1 MQKAKI
7 DQKIY
12 DVISIEEF
20 NRNPDIHSQ
29 DMFTAIRDGERVYP
43 MRSKT
48 DTRPGAYFNGYGVQF
63 VEPTE
68 MEMGKYSTD
77 NVIDFSHAENLK
89 EAIELQDKLQSAE
102 REILTTVDSVFCPR
116 ITDADTPEMKGLKEA
131 VTAKHID
138 LDKYEQRFGPNYNND
153 KRLFNRDS
161 ITMSKLKMML
171 NVLDMKGTLIIEDK
185 ADNVPNPIGRK
196 IVVDLTENGYD
207 DSEE

>member
-12 DVISIEEF
+12 DVISIDEF
-20 NRNPDIHSQ
+20 NRNPEVISQ
-29 DMFTAIRDGERVYP
+29 DMFTAIRDNNTIYP

-48 DTRPGAYFNGYGVQF
+48 DTRPGAYFVGYGVQF
-63 VEPTE
+63 IEPLETE
-68 MEMGKYSTD
+68 KQKYSD
-77 NVIDFSHAENLK
+77 DQVIDFSHAENLK
-89 EAIELQDKLQSAE
+89 EAMEMQDKLHSAE
-102 REILTTVDSVFCPR
+102 REILTTVDNVFTPK
-116 ITDADTPEMKGLKEA
+116 ITESDTPEMKGLKEA

-171 NVLDMKGTLIIEDK
+171 SVLDMKGTLIIEDK
-185 ADNVPNPIGRK
+185 ANDVPNPIGRK

-207 DSEE
+207 EE

>member
-1 MQKAKI
+1 MS
-7 DQKIY
+7 Y
-12 DVISIEEF
+12 
-20 NRNPDIHSQ
+20 N
-29 DMFTAIRDGERVYP
+29 
-43 MRSKT
+43 
-48 DTRPGAYFNGYGVQF
+48 
-63 VEPTE
+63 
-68 MEMGKYSTD
+68 
-77 NVIDFSHAENLK
+77 AESLK
-89 EAIELQDKLQSAE
+89 EAIELQDRLHSAE

-185 ADNVPNPIGRK
+185 ADDVPNPIGRK

>member
-12 DVISIEEF
+12 DVISIDEF
-20 NRNPDIHSQ
+20 NRNPEVISQ
-29 DMFTAIRDGERVYP
+29 DMFTAIRDNNTIYP

-48 DTRPGAYFNGYGVQF
+48 DTRPGAYFVGYGVQF
-63 VEPTE
+63 IEPSETE
-68 MEMGKYSTD
+68 KQKYSD
-77 NVIDFSHAENLK
+77 DQVIDFSHAENLK
-89 EAIELQDKLQSAE
+89 EAMEMQDKLHSAE
-102 REILTTVDSVFCPR
+102 REILTTVDNVFTPK
-116 ITDADTPEMKGLKEA
+116 ITESDTPEMKGLKEA

-171 NVLDMKGTLIIEDK
+171 SVLDMKGTLIIEDK
-185 ADNVPNPIGRK
+185 ANDVPNPIGRK

-207 DSEE
+207 EE